1 MITLRNLFQI
11 TWGITELDITAR
23 EPDTTQYVHRW
34 LYGEKIDKPIH
45 IRHEQE
51 AGRLSIIE
59 KKINAHGGGE
69 IAWGVKEK
77 LLPAD
82 LIDAPITH
90 LRLTSRYQGKGQT
103 CAVDI
108 ELNRLTAA
116 KYIVPY
122 QEEGEN
128 DAL

>member
-1 MITLRNLFQI
+1 MITLRDLFKV
-11 TWGITELDITAR
+11 TWDITELDITAR

-34 LYGEKIDKPIH
+34 IFGEDISKPVH
-45 IRHEQE
+45 IRYEQE

-90 LRLTSRYQGKGQT
+90 LRLTRRCQDNGQT

-116 KYIVPY
+116 KYIMK
-122 QEEGEN
+122 QEDGGYDE
-128 DAL
+128 